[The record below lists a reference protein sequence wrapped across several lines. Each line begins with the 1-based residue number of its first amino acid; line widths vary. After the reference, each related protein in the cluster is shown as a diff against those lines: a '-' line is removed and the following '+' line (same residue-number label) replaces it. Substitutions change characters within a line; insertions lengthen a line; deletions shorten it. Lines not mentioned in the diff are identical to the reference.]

1 MKPTT
6 RKALLAVCCSTLLL
20 SQSACL
26 STRAM
31 MRDNQGFD
39 IDPPSA
45 QGGRNAQAESH
56 LVDELK
62 AEITRLSG
70 RIEELERTKAEAE
83 KNSASTAPQLK
94 AHEDRIAELEKTQL
108 AMLEVIKGQ
117 KNAANAA
124 APTAAAGTGAEAPAQ
139 GGALERAKSLYQA
152 GKFDAAVEGFSQF
165 LASNPKKGP
174 ATEEALQL
182 LGESFFLMKQY
193 QSAIVEYS
201 KIQER
206 FPKSKRV
213 PGALLRIAQSFEA
226 MGFEDDAR
234 GFYQELMDR
243 YPKSPEAK
251 KAQERKSTGKAKS
264 KKDKH

>member
-6 RKALLAVCCSTLLL
+6 RQIVLLLCCSTLIL

-26 STRAM
+26 RTRAM
-31 MRDNQGFD
+31 LRDNQGFD

-45 QGGRNAQAESH
+45 QGAKNSQADSY

-62 AEITRLSG
+62 AEIARLSG
-70 RIEELERTKAEAE
+70 RIEELERTKADAE
-83 KNSASTAPQLK
+83 KSSATTAPQLK
-94 AHEDRIAELEKTQL
+94 AYEDRIAELEKTQL

-117 KNAANAA
+117 KTAQSAA
-124 APTAAAGTGAEAPAQ
+124 APAAASGTGAEAPAQ
-139 GGALERAKSLYQA
+139 GGLDKARSLYQA
-152 GKFDAAVEGFSQF
+152 GKFDAAAEAFSQF

-174 ATEEALQL
+174 AMEEALQL
-182 LGESFFLMKQY
+182 LGESYFLMKQY

-201 KIQER
+201 KVQEK

-213 PGALLRIAQSFEA
+213 PSALLRIAQSFEA
-226 MGFEDDAR
+226 MGFDEDAR

-243 YPKSPEAK
+243 FPKSPEAK
-251 KAQERKSTGKAKS
+251 KAQERKSTGKAKT
-264 KKDKH
+264 KKEKR